1 MEQHNAAQ
9 PTRFHAHITHRKGE
23 GHRGCHIEKVEKN
36 GGIAACK
43 NQFLGFFSPFCLPGL
58 PAKKTLA

>member
-9 PTRFHAHITHRKGE
+9 PTRFHADITHRKGE

-36 GGIAACK
+36 GGIAARK
-43 NQFLGFFSPFCLPGL
+43 NQFLRVPIAIEAGRITS
-58 PAKKTLA
+58 KKTLA